1 MDLVLIR
8 GLPGSGK
15 TTMAR
20 VLALVGYE
28 HYEADQYFER
38 DGQYQFNPSELP
50 KAHAWCLAR
59 VKESMALGVSC
70 VVANTFTR
78 LWEMQPYIDAATDVG
93 GESGR
98 REQQCNLVEFV
109 HGSPLEK
116 SRRSGCKMQKRRRPK
131 LADESAAP
139 GTDKFIVPYAVC
151 RPVPQEDAPGQ
162 GCCAMTT
169 LRGS

>member
-1 MDLVLIR
+1 MEIVLVR

-59 VKESMALGVSC
+59 VKESMARGVSC

-78 LWEMQPYIDAATDVG
+78 RWEMQTYIDAATDAGFRVRVIEAH
-93 GESGR
+93 GEW
-98 REQQCNLVEFV
+98 ENC
-109 HGSPLEK
+109 HGVP
-116 SRRSGCKMQKRRRPK
+116 
-131 LADESAAP
+131 ADAIDRMRARWES
-139 GTDKFIVPYAVC
+139 F
-151 RPVPQEDAPGQ
+151 DA
-162 GCCAMTT
+162 
-169 LRGS
+169 

>member
-1 MDLVLIR
+1 MEIVLIR

-38 DGQYQFNPSELP
+38 DGQYQFNPSALP

-59 VKESMALGVSC
+59 VKESMARGVSC

-78 LWEMQPYIDAATDVG
+78 RWEMQPYIDAAKDAGFNVRVIEAR
-93 GESGR
+93 GEWES
-98 REQQCNLVEFV
+98 C
-109 HGSPLEK
+109 HGVP
-116 SRRSGCKMQKRRRPK
+116 
-131 LADESAAP
+131 ADAIDRMRARWES
-139 GTDKFIVPYAVC
+139 F
-151 RPVPQEDAPGQ
+151 DA
-162 GCCAMTT
+162 
-169 LRGS
+169 

>member
-1 MDLVLIR
+1 MELVLIR

-59 VKESMALGVSC
+59 VKESMARGVSC

-78 LWEMQPYIDAATDVG
+78 RWEMQPYIDAATDAGFHVRVIEAH
-93 GESGR
+93 GEW
-98 REQQCNLVEFV
+98 ENC
-109 HGSPLEK
+109 HGVP
-116 SRRSGCKMQKRRRPK
+116 
-131 LADESAAP
+131 ADAIDRMRARWES
-139 GTDKFIVPYAVC
+139 F
-151 RPVPQEDAPGQ
+151 DAQ
-162 GCCAMTT
+162 
-169 LRGS
+169 R